1 MASHY
6 GFEPRPVAPYRGN
19 EKGRVER
26 AIRYIR
32 TSFFPLRA
40 GHDLDTLNREADEW
54 CRQTASRRPWP
65 QDRRRTVEQAYHEER
80 GHLLKLPGEP
90 FPCHER
96 VEVSVQKSPYIRF
109 DGNRYSVPHTRV
121 DRRLTV
127 LADLGALRIFD
138 GVEEI
143 ASHPRSWGKNQVIE
157 NEEHI
162 SKLWRHKR
170 AARLARGQER
180 LLRAVPQ
187 AEELLT
193 ALARRQRHL
202 ATAVDRLLRL
212 MDEFGRAELAGAVA
226 EALQSGSPHPE
237 TVRLILDRRRRQH
250 NAAPPVAIDLSANP
264 KAKDLTVV
272 PHDLADYDPEDD
284 DS

>member
-1 MASHY
+1 ME
-6 GFEPRPVAPYRGN
+6 EPYP
-19 EKGRVER
+19 
-26 AIRYIR
+26 
-32 TSFFPLRA
+32 
-40 GHDLDTLNREADEW
+40 
-54 CRQTASRRPWP
+54 
-65 QDRRRTVEQAYHEER
+65 DRRRFHCCR
-80 GHLLKLPGEP
+80 
-90 FPCHER
+90 CH
-96 VEVSVQKSPYIRF
+96 V
-109 DGNRYSVPHTRV
+109 
-121 DRRLTV
+121 
-127 LADLGALRIFD
+127 
-138 GVEEI
+138 
-143 ASHPRSWGKNQVIE
+143 E

-162 SKLWRHKR
+162 SKLWRQKR

-202 ATAVDRLLRL
+202 GTAVDRLFRL